1 MKSKKKIRIIVL
13 LVFVVILV
21 TTMSSINYIRRV
33 NRYQESVS
41 KLTYENIDI
50 LSIVDGAYIGECNVD
65 FIYSKVKVIVKDG
78 KITKIDL
85 LEHKNERG
93 STAEK
98 ITNDIIKEQRIDVD
112 AISGAT
118 NSSKVIKK
126 AVENAIKNK

>member
-1 MKSKKKIRIIVL
+1 MKLNNKIRIIFL

-21 TTMSSINYIRRV
+21 TTMSFINYIRRV

-50 LSIVDGAYIGECNVD
+50 LSIVDGTYIGECNVD
-65 FIYSKVKVIVKDG
+65 FIYSKVRVIIKG
-78 KITKIDL
+78 GEITKIDL

-93 STAEK
+93 STAEN
-98 ITNDIIKEQRIDVD
+98 IINDIIKEQRIDVD

>member
-13 LVFVVILV
+13 LVCAVILI
-21 TTMSSINYIRRV
+21 TTVSFINYIRRV

-41 KLTYENIDI
+41 KLTYEDIDI
-50 LSIVDGAYIGECNVD
+50 LSIMDGAYIGECNVD

-85 LEHKNERG
+85 LEHKNEHG

-112 AISGAT
+112 AVSGAT

-126 AVENAIKNK
+126 AVENAFKK